1 MSQSLLAFVR
11 ANRRYLAEL
20 LLGSLLIN
28 GFMLALPLF
37 SNLVYDKAMGNELHD
52 TLWALTGGMC
62 LILGLECCLRAA
74 RVVLVEHAGARW
86 DARLDERLVAGILAA
101 PMSRPLRVGDVLARY
116 RELSSS
122 RDFLSAQFLL
132 PLADLPFVVL
142 FAIAIFLTGGVLVAI
157 PFFIGAIT
165 LAVSA
170 AFNALSQRRQK
181 RANVAHGLKVNRLV
195 DMLLA
200 RESLSDNGASRFA
213 RQHFKQPSGECS
225 RASAQARLWGQ
236 LSQQAWPIGLTASSV
251 AMLVAGVYMVES
263 RALSVGGLIACS
275 MLSGRIGATL
285 GSLVS
290 ISSRWKEFSRALNG
304 LAAIVDLDVPHEL
317 AVPAS
322 GNSAFESESMR
333 LENVGFAYQDTE
345 RKVLEGIDVTLRTG
359 ELVVVVGA
367 SGSGKTSFLR
377 LLAGQI
383 AHNDGRVSYAGHVIE
398 GDMHRR
404 WLSHQVGYKSQEPC
418 FLEGTISEIVAPGEE
433 APDDSRVSIA
443 LRSAG
448 LGTALDRAELGL
460 SRRVGTNGA
469 GLSGGQRQMLA
480 IARILY
486 APRRLVLLDEPTL
499 GLDRVAQDTLLESLK
514 ALKSSQCVV
523 IATHTTE
530 LIQCADRVLVLD
542 HGRLVADSTPGKL
555 FGQSRGERQP
565 A

>member
-1 MSQSLLAFVR
+1 MSQTVLAFIR

-52 TLWALTGGMC
+52 TLWALTAGMC
-62 LILGLECCLRAA
+62 LLLGLEFCLRVA
-74 RVVLVEHAGARW
+74 RVLLVEHAGARW

-101 PMSRPLRVGDVLARY
+101 PMSRPLRVGDVLGRY

-132 PLADLPFVVL
+132 PLADLPFVFL

-157 PFFIGAIT
+157 PFCVGAFT
-165 LAVSA
+165 LALSA
-170 AFNALSQRRQK
+170 ALNALSHTRQK
-181 RANVAHGLKVNRLV
+181 RANVSHGLKVNRLV

-200 RESLSDNGASRFA
+200 RESLADSGASRLA

-236 LSQQAWPIGLTASSV
+236 LSQQVWPIALTASSV
-251 AMLVAGVYMVES
+251 AMLVAGVYMVEA

-275 MLSGRIGATL
+275 MLSGRIVGTL

-290 ISSRWKEFSRALNG
+290 ISSRWKEFSRALRG
-304 LAAIVDLDVPHEL
+304 LGVLVDLDVPPEMPM
-317 AVPAS
+317 PAS
-322 GNSAFESESMR
+322 GKSAFDSESMR
-333 LENVGFAYQDTE
+333 LEKVGFAYPGTE
-345 RKVLEGIDVTLRTG
+345 RKVLDGLDVILRTG
-359 ELVVVVGA
+359 ELVAVVGA

-383 AHNDGRVSYAGHVIE
+383 AHSEGRVSYAGHVIE

-404 WLSHQVGYKSQEPC
+404 WLSHQVSYKSQEPC
-418 FLEGTISEIVAPGEE
+418 FLEGTITEIVAPGED
-433 APDDSRVSIA
+433 APDDARISSA
-443 LRSAG
+443 LRCAG
-448 LGTALDRAELGL
+448 LGPALDRAELGL
-460 SRRVGTNGA
+460 SRKVGTNGA

-480 IARILY
+480 IARVMY
-486 APRRLVLLDEPTL
+486 APRSLVVLDEPTL
-499 GLDRVAQDTLLESLK
+499 GLDRTAQDALLEALK
-514 ALKSSQCVV
+514 ALKSSRCVV
-523 IATHTTE
+523 VATHTTE

-542 HGRLVADSTPGKL
+542 HGRLVADSTPAKL
-555 FGQSRGERQP
+555 FGSSRGELRV